1 MGVPGLT
8 RVLGTLG
15 VLLGAGN
22 VQRVGLPHVETWE
35 HSTAEMTV
43 DEFNS
48 QFLIL
53 ICILEI
59 AMQIPIRKAMQE
71 AGAGIC
77 RAPLRQGRVLS
88 AGKDLPQCPCA
99 DHIKHKPCGASRLFR
114 YLPVKCT
121 WLISNK
127 HTPLPGTVWGSCG
140 WPSPA
145 AGSAAPE
152 LPEPSLPPSLL
163 FRAWQPT
170 NNCW

>member
-1 MGVPGLT
+1 MCECECAAGVPGLT

-59 AMQIPIRKAMQE
+59 AMQIPIWKAMEE

-77 RAPLRQGRVLS
+77 RAPLRQGRVLC

-99 DHIKHKPCGASRLFR
+99 DF
-114 YLPVKCT
+114 
-121 WLISNK
+121 
-127 HTPLPGTVWGSCG
+127 TPNTNPAEPQGSLGTC
-140 WPSPA
+140 
-145 AGSAAPE
+145 
-152 LPEPSLPPSLL
+152 LL
-163 FRAWQPT
+163 NARG
-170 NNCW
+170 